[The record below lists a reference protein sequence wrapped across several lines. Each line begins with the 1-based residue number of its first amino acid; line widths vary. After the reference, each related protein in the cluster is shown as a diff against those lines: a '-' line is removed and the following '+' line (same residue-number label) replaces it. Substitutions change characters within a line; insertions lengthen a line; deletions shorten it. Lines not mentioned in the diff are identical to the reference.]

1 MKNKATHVGTCQL
14 CGCTQMLP
22 NGRLAKHGYSVDY
35 GYGFVGTCIGSG
47 QLPFE
52 TSNEF
57 LTKVVAD
64 FTKQIEAFVP
74 AEVRVIDA
82 AFSALL
88 RESRRTFPNLTAE
101 EKAEVAKFRAAV
113 EHNNQ
118 QKSRQSFVA
127 YQTPRLN
134 NWSIKPLKERA
145 AEESVA
151 EKKKAANRGIREA
164 ARRRDDAKRA
174 WYKACEK
181 LSGVA
186 GEYANRP
193 FQASR
198 DAAGNPNFDLY
209 VDFPYE
215 ATNTSAKITALAR
228 KHCQNAPEIIAMADQ
243 VDSLLAAYKAI
254 VDEYVAL
261 KGAA

>member
-1 MKNKATHVGTCQL
+1 MKNKATHIGTCQL

-47 QLPFE
+47 ELPFE
-52 TSNEF
+52 VSKDF
-57 LTKVVAD
+57 IVKVVAD
-64 FTKQIEAFVP
+64 IQKQIDTHIPAVVP
-74 AEVRVIDA
+74 EISYGAKYSYMKTPEEQAEYA
-82 AFSALL
+82 AY
-88 RESRRTFPNLTAE
+88 
-101 EKAEVAKFRAAV
+101 KRAI
-113 EHNNQ
+113 EHNSQ

-127 YQTPRLN
+127 MQKPLIA
-134 NWSIKPLKERA
+134 NWSVKPLKERV
-145 AEESVA
+145 AEEAVV
-151 EKKKAANRGIREA
+151 ETKKAATRGIREA
-164 ARRRDDAKRA
+164 ARRRDDAKHA
-174 WYKACEK
+174 WYKACDS
-181 LSGVA
+181 LRNVA

-198 DAAGNPNFDLY
+198 DAAGKANFDLY

-215 ATNTSAKITALAR
+215 ATNTSAKITAMAR

-243 VDSLLAAYKAI
+243 VDSLLASYKAI